1 MHTIYEKLWLISSEL
16 NHLTKVNK
24 KSLYMAISVMFWILV
39 ATIVCVVLEIFC
51 KISYITLAAIIGYVA
66 VIPGYFGAVMY
77 IYRNTTPKD
86 IEWIQWM
93 NIK

>member
-16 NHLTKVNK
+16 NHLTKVN
-24 KSLYMAISVMFWILV
+24 MAISVMFWILV

-51 KISYITLAAIIGYVA
+51 KISYITLAVIIGYVA

-86 IEWIQWM
+86 VE
-93 NIK
+93 

>member
-16 NHLTKVNK
+16 NNLTKVNK

-39 ATIVCVVLEIFC
+39 AIIVCVVLEIFC
-51 KISYITLAAIIGYVA
+51 KISYITLAVIIGYVA
-66 VIPGYFGAVMY
+66 VIQGYFGAVMY

-86 IEWIQWM
+86 VERIQ
-93 NIK
+93 

>member
-1 MHTIYEKLWLISSEL
+1 
-16 NHLTKVNK
+16 
-24 KSLYMAISVMFWILV
+24 MAISVMLWILV

-51 KISYITLAAIIGYVA
+51 KISYITLAVIIGYVA

-86 IEWIQWM
+86 VE
-93 NIK
+93 

>member
-1 MHTIYEKLWLISSEL
+1 MAYIFRTKPFNKGKQKKFIYGYKCYVL
-16 NHLTKVNK
+16 
-24 KSLYMAISVMFWILV
+24 

-51 KISYITLAAIIGYVA
+51 KISYITLAVIIGYVA

-86 IEWIQWM
+86 VE
-93 NIK
+93 

>member
-1 MHTIYEKLWLISSEL
+1 MAYIFRTKQFNKGKQKKFIY
-16 NHLTKVNK
+16 
-24 KSLYMAISVMFWILV
+24 VMFWILV

-51 KISYITLAAIIGYVA
+51 KISYITLAVIIGYVA

-86 IEWIQWM
+86 VE
-93 NIK
+93 

>member
-39 ATIVCVVLEIFC
+39 ARCSRASFSC
-51 KISYITLAAIIGYVA
+51 C
-66 VIPGYFGAVMY
+66 FW
-77 IYRNTTPKD
+77 R
-86 IEWIQWM
+86 
-93 NIK
+93 

>member
-51 KISYITLAAIIGYVA
+51 NIGCNYWLRSCYTGIFRSSHVH
-66 VIPGYFGAVMY
+66 IQKY
-77 IYRNTTPKD
+77 NT
-86 IEWIQWM
+86 
-93 NIK
+93 

>member
-51 KISYITLAAIIGYVA
+51 KISYITLAVIIGYVA
-66 VIPGYFGAVMY
+66 VIP
-77 IYRNTTPKD
+77 D
-86 IEWIQWM
+86 ISEQSCTYTEIQHLRM
-93 NIK
+93 LNEYSE

>member
-24 KSLYMAISVMFWILV
+24 KMFIYGYKCYVLD
-39 ATIVCVVLEIFC
+39 TCGNNICVILEIFC
-51 KISYITLAAIIGYVA
+51 KISYITLAVIIGYVA

-86 IEWIQWM
+86 VE
-93 NIK
+93 

>member
-16 NHLTKVNK
+16 NNLTKVNK

-51 KISYITLAAIIGYVA
+51 KISYYWAVVCAAASAVA
-66 VIPGYFGAVMY
+66 APAGASVDTY
-77 IYRNTTPKD
+77 CAFT
-86 IEWIQWM
+86 
-93 NIK
+93 

>member
-39 ATIVCVVLEIFC
+39 ATIFCVVLGCLLFMPVPTHCIAKGAGRSIFSKRAFPAENRAFWAEGEPC
-51 KISYITLAAIIGYVA
+51 RPA
-66 VIPGYFGAVMY
+66 P
-77 IYRNTTPKD
+77 
-86 IEWIQWM
+86 
-93 NIK
+93 

>member
-16 NHLTKVNK
+16 NNLTKVNK

-51 KISYITLAAIIGYVA
+51 KISYITLAVIIGYVA
-66 VIPGYFGAVMY
+66 VIQGYFGAD
-77 IYRNTTPKD
+77 RAGSPEGD
-86 IEWIQWM
+86 DLGA
-93 NIK
+93 

>member
-1 MHTIYEKLWLISSEL
+1 
-16 NHLTKVNK
+16 
-24 KSLYMAISVMFWILV
+24 MFWILV

-51 KISYITLAAIIGYVA
+51 KISYITLAVIIGYVA

-86 IEWIQWM
+86 VE
-93 NIK
+93 

>member
-24 KSLYMAISVMFWILV
+24 KSLYM
-39 ATIVCVVLEIFC
+39 
-51 KISYITLAAIIGYVA
+51 
-66 VIPGYFGAVMY
+66 Y

-86 IEWIQWM
+86 VE
-93 NIK
+93 

>member
-39 ATIVCVVLEIFC
+39 ATIFC
-51 KISYITLAAIIGYVA
+51 KISYITLAVIIGYVA
-66 VIPGYFGAVMY
+66 VIQGYFGAVMY

-86 IEWIQWM
+86 VE
-93 NIK
+93 

>member
-1 MHTIYEKLWLISSEL
+1 MSYIFRTKPFNKGKQKKFIYG
-16 NHLTKVNK
+16 
-24 KSLYMAISVMFWILV
+24 YSVMFWILV

-51 KISYITLAAIIGYVA
+51 KISYITLAVIIGYVA

-86 IEWIQWM
+86 VE
-93 NIK
+93 

>member
-1 MHTIYEKLWLISSEL
+1 M
-16 NHLTKVNK
+16 
-24 KSLYMAISVMFWILV
+24 

-51 KISYITLAAIIGYVA
+51 KISYITLAVIIGYIA

-86 IEWIQWM
+86 VE
-93 NIK
+93 

>member
-24 KSLYMAISVMFWILV
+24 KSLYMAIWILV

-51 KISYITLAAIIGYVA
+51 KISYITLAVIIGYVA

-86 IEWIQWM
+86 VE
-93 NIK
+93 